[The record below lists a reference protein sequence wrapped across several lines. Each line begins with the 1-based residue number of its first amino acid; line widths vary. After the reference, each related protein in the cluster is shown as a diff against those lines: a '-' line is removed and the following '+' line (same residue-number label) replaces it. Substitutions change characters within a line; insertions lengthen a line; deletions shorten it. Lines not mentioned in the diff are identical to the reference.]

1 MSMSYL
7 KFEKGSPLKV
17 AVLIYALCLPLGP
30 AFACIPINEPLGLS
44 ICVANTSWE
53 LREGEGDDFLFYNAV
68 DEYAGSVRV
77 FEGGT
82 NEGLESERAARV
94 MMRSDSRETQD
105 FTLLKA
111 GKVPSGN
118 FVYAARGS
126 LNGRSNIYVNTVSVG
141 PTKTIRI
148 TTWRT
153 GEALSDRDRELH
165 AAFGKLLKTGQ
176 Q

>member
-1 MSMSYL
+1 MSYL
-7 KFEKGSPLKV
+7 KFEKASLLKV
-17 AVLIYALCLPLGP
+17 AVSVCALCLPLNP
-30 AFACIPINEPLGLS
+30 AFACIPISEPLGLS
-44 ICVANTSWE
+44 ICLADTPWE
-53 LREGEGDDFLFYNAV
+53 LREDEGDDFLFYNAV
-68 DEYAGSVRV
+68 DDYAGSVRV

-82 NEGLESERAARV
+82 KDGLESERAARV
-94 MMRSDSRETQD
+94 MVSSDSQETQD

-141 PTKTIRI
+141 PTKTLRI
-148 TTWRT
+148 TTWRI

-165 AAFGKLLKTGQ
+165 AVFGKLLKTDQ
-176 Q
+176 